1 VLKMPLNMIIR
12 EKRKEIGLTQEQ
24 VADYLGV
31 STPAVNKWEKGI
43 TYPDIALLPPLA
55 RLLKVDLNTLLCFN
69 EGLTEQEINQFSK
82 DVITTIRKS
91 SFSDGFI
98 MAMKKVKEYPNCYE
112 LIHTAALLLDGALLL
127 YGANIANKESY
138 ETEIITLYERVAKSN
153 DEQIRNKAIYMLVSK
168 YMGRMEYDRAQEML
182 DLLPDRTALDKK
194 QLQSNLMINQGK
206 FSEAAILLERKL
218 LMEVGEIQNI
228 LMSLTEIEI
237 KEGNM
242 QNATFLAETS
252 KQFTTMFQLW
262 DFNSYI
268 APLQVALARKDVET
282 SLSLLKSIL
291 SAALT
296 PWEMNKSTLYHHI
309 TVKENQEN
317 FGKQILPALIA
328 EVEKPKYDFLHSNEE
343 FKELIKQYLAI

>member
-1 VLKMPLNMIIR
+1 MPLNMIIR

-24 VADYLGV
+24 IAEYLGV

-69 EGLTEQEINQFSK
+69 EGLTEQEISQFSK
-82 DVITTIRKS
+82 DVITTIRNS
-91 SFSDGFI
+91 CFSDGFH
-98 MAMKKVKEYPNCYE
+98 MAMKKIQDYPNCYE

-127 YGANIANKESY
+127 YGANITNKESY
-138 ETEIITLYERVAKSN
+138 ETEIITLYERVIKSN
-153 DEQIRNKAIYMLVSK
+153 DEQVRNKAIYMLVSK

-206 FSEAAILLERKL
+206 FSEAAELLERKL
-218 LMEVGEIQNI
+218 LMGVSEIQNI
-228 LMSLTEIEI
+228 LMSLTEIEL
-237 KEGNM
+237 KEGNI
-242 QNATFLAETS
+242 QNATYLADTS
-252 KQFTTMFQLW
+252 RQLTTLFQLW
-262 DFNSYI
+262 DINSFI

-282 SLSLLKSIL
+282 SISLLKSIL
-291 SAALT
+291 SAAIT

-309 TVKENQEN
+309 AVKGNQEN
-317 FGKQILPALIA
+317 LGKQILPALIS
-328 EVEKPKYDFLHSNEE
+328 EVENPKYEFLHSKEE
-343 FKELIKQYLAI
+343 FKELIKQYRAIC